1 MVDMMKLESQKG
13 GHFLQSDNDG
23 GRWGTQMDLRDGKPQ
38 EAGTDAQRCGP
49 EGTVWPGR
57 AR

>member
-1 MVDMMKLESQKG
+1 MMKLESQKG